1 MRLPIALALVGIA
14 LSTPAHAVDSD
25 GTIPDPKLTTGAPE
39 LATQDLNVI
48 CHRGGHKGETT
59 GDYRHT
65 TTAEKNAVYQE
76 YGLANH
82 HAGWCSGPHGC
93 SVDHVTPIE
102 CGGADVK
109 ANLFPQK
116 GDGPYN
122 QEDKNRLEGLCHK
135 LVCSGQITPAEGQA
149 WFMPDW
155 RVEYDRRFGA
165 IVGQ

>member
-1 MRLPIALALVGIA
+1 MRLPIALALVAA
-14 LSTPAHAVDSD
+14 LSSHAWAADSD
-25 GTIPDPKLTTGAPE
+25 GTLPDPALTPGAV
-39 LATQDLNVI
+39 ATQDVGVI
-48 CHRGGHKGETT
+48 CHRGKHKGETT
-59 GDYRHT
+59 ATYRHT
-65 TTAEKNAVYQE
+65 TTAEKNAVYRA

-93 SVDHVTPIE
+93 AVDHVEPLE

-109 ANLFPQK
+109 ENLFPQK

-135 LVCSGQITPAEGQA
+135 LVCSGKITPAEGQS

-165 IVGQ
+165 IPGEK